1 LAVKILG
8 IFLVVTVIL
17 LVLAATRP
25 NTIRVQRSTLIGAPA
40 EKVFALIND
49 FHEWPRWA
57 PQDRE
62 DPSMQRTYSGAAR
75 GVGAVSDWHGKGS
88 TGRGR
93 MTITDSVPAKDV
105 IVTTDFVKP
114 FAAHNV
120 NEFALERS
128 GDATRVTWTLRGTNL
143 YAMKLMGLFVNMD
156 RLMGKHFES
165 GLANLKQAAER

>member
-1 LAVKILG
+1 
-8 IFLVVTVIL
+8 
-17 LVLAATRP
+17 
-25 NTIRVQRSTLIGAPA
+25 
-40 EKVFALIND
+40 
-49 FHEWPRWA
+49 
-57 PQDRE
+57 
-62 DPSMQRTYSGAAR
+62 
-75 GVGAVSDWHGKGS
+75 
-88 TGRGR
+88 

-128 GDATRVTWTLRGTNL
+128 GDTTRVTWTLRGTNL